1 MVRVIS
7 RMATAVTSSHLRRRC
22 TRQRGS
28 STPARAPPRVS
39 SDRAR
44 AIDAD
49 QDFDNLAKR
58 AAANVE
64 IARYET
70 EVRALWADIRRLT
83 RLGNAASTQYQR
95 PVVMESQLG
104 RWKLPRERIRATRA
118 RTGKWVPPL
127 DPT

>member
-1 MVRVIS
+1 
-7 RMATAVTSSHLRRRC
+7 
-22 TRQRGS
+22 
-28 STPARAPPRVS
+28 VS